1 MAESEQAEIA
11 RLRAELA
18 EVRHTTSHICPQS
31 HRASSVTTAF
41 HSHPT
46 ALQARATAE
55 KQRAEI
61 EVSAARAQARRP
73 LTCALVRLGG
83 QKGATRADRVDKEF
97 SYGARGIIRRV
108 CCVAREV

>member
-73 LTCALVRLGG
+73 L
-83 QKGATRADRVDKEF
+83 ATLRT
-97 SYGARGIIRRV
+97 RR
-108 CCVAREV
+108 CR